1 MLAAVW
7 TLIGIILAAL
17 IAFVVDARQGR
28 RSLQAEM
35 GQVRV
40 EMGQVRV
47 EMGQVRVEMANQTAR
62 VDTVIMHMATKE
74 DLNKVEANLK
84 SDIHRVEGKLDEHL
98 RSHSPETRR
107 QSA

>member
-28 RSLQAEM
+28 RSLQA
-35 GQVRV
+35 